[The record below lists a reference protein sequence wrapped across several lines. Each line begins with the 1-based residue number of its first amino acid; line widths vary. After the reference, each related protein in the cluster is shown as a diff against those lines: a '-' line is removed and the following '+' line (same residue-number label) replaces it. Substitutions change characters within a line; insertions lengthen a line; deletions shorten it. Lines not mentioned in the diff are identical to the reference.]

1 MAAGEGSRRIAPLT
15 GIRTIAALA
24 VCLTH
29 AAFWT
34 GNYTDDAVG
43 RLFARFEIGV
53 AIFFVLSGYLLFG
66 RGCVPPRAPRRR
78 VSAATSGIGRVAS
91 CLPTGSR

>member
-1 MAAGEGSRRIAPLT
+1 MASRVPSLT
-15 GIRTIAALA
+15 GVRTIAALS

-34 GNYTDDAVG
+34 GHYTDDYVG

-53 AIFFVLSGYLLFG
+53 AIFFVLSGLSL
-66 RGCVPPRAPRRR
+66 
-78 VSAATSGIGRVAS
+78 IHI
-91 CLPTGSR
+91 